1 MFIGT
6 LACMMIA
13 SIAGFMDTGNPSILG
28 IPAPEAIE
36 APAPADN
43 SNEEAIPP
51 DATNQTPPTTAPTT
65 PGTPSNTGNSN

>member
-28 IPAPEAIE
+28 IPAPEAIVE
-36 APAPADN
+36 PATTEI
-43 SNEEAIPP
+43 EEPIPP
-51 DATNQTPPTTAPTT
+51 DATNQTEPSAPTS
-65 PGTPSNTGNSN
+65 SN